1 MEEAK
6 NTELVVLMKFV
17 VKEGK
22 APEFIPTE
30 VIEGNYTLFEDLF
43 VNDDTGNIYFHITEP
58 LMAVDLTFYNNINFF
73 AFRTTKEE
81 LKKEFPDISEEKLKE
96 KLLNK
101 TLKYKYYVGVPN
113 DTSEDYT
120 IIQINKENKSVK
132 EFTDIDMEYYKERL
146 ADSTDSFDLEDEYDD
161 EYEDE
166 EQEQIV
172 VEKNDS
178 KTTTNLQKKYS
189 FNPHELSE
197 KIKEDVLGQDEAI
210 DKIVQSIWCNYFFM
224 GEEEFNKENILLIG
238 PSGVG
243 KTEIFRRIDAL
254 LPNITVHI
262 ADLSSITETGIV
274 GDNLDDIIKAL
285 LIKCIET
292 KNGRQFVN
300 TEKASHSIVVL
311 DEFDKIA
318 MGRNSNNVDVG
329 NEPVQQ
335 ELLKIIE
342 GKEMLIK
349 LTLNG
354 MTQLVTINTKDI
366 TFVCCGAFE
375 GINKSTTKQ
384 LGFGK
389 DISQNNIEK
398 AYSTITDEDFK
409 KYGFITELV
418 GRIPSIVILNELP
431 LDILIKI
438 VKKPRRSL
446 FIKKLKILKSV
457 VEEVEIKEDLYE
469 EIAKRAIAKKTGA
482 RGLDKVSVDLF
493 SPILS
498 EVTNPSYD
506 YQYAML
512 NKDTVENPKKYELK
526 KTIRG

>member
-1 MEEAK
+1 MEEPK
-6 NTELVVLMKFV
+6 NTELAVLMKFV
-17 VKEGK
+17 VKEGQVL
-22 APEFIPTE
+22 EFIPTE
-30 VIEGNYTLFEDLF
+30 VIEGNYTMFEDLF
-43 VNDDTGNIYFHITEP
+43 VNVDTGNIYFHISEP
-58 LMAVDLTFYNNINFF
+58 LMAVDLTIYDNINFF
-73 AFRTTKEE
+73 ALRTTKEE
-81 LKKEFPDISEEKLKE
+81 LKKEFPNTSDEQIKE

-101 TLKYKYYVGVPN
+101 ALKYKYCIAVPDEN
-113 DTSEDYT
+113 SEDYT
-120 IIQINKENKSVK
+120 IIQINKENKTAK
-132 EFTDIDMEYYKERL
+132 EFTDMDIENYKERL
-146 ADSTDSFDLEDEYDD
+146 KDSYDD
-161 EYEDE
+161 FFDEDEDE
-166 EQEQIV
+166 EQIV
-172 VEKNDS
+172 TEKN
-178 KTTTNLQKKYS
+178 KTTAENLQKKYS

-210 DKIVQSIWCNYFFM
+210 DKIVQSLWCNYFFM

-254 LPNITVHI
+254 LPNIAVHI

-274 GDNLDDIIKAL
+274 GDSLDDIIKSL

-300 TEKASHSIVVL
+300 IEKASHSIVVL

-318 MGRNSNNVDVG
+318 MGKNSHDLDVG

-354 MTQLVTINTKDI
+354 ISQLVTINTKDI

-389 DISQNNIEK
+389 DVSQNNIEK
-398 AYSTITDEDFK
+398 KYSTITDEDFK

-418 GRIPSIVILNELP
+418 GRIPSIVTLNELP

-498 EVTNPSYD
+498 EVTNPYYD
-506 YQYAML
+506 YKYAML
-512 NKDTVENPKKYELK
+512 NKDTVENPKRYELK
-526 KTIRG
+526 KTKRG

>member
-1 MEEAK
+1 MKENK
-6 NTELVVLMKFV
+6 NTELAVLMKFIA
-17 VKEGK
+17 KENQ
-22 APEFIPTE
+22 ALEFIPTK
-30 VIEGNYTLFEDLF
+30 VIEGVYTLDEDLF
-43 VNDDTGNIYFHITEP
+43 VNVDTGNVYFHVTEP
-58 LMAVDLTFYNNINFF
+58 LMAVDLTIYNNINFF
-73 AFRTTKEE
+73 ALRTTKEE
-81 LKKEFPDISEEKLKE
+81 LKKEFPNIADEELKE

-101 TLKYKYYVGVPN
+101 ALKYKYCVAVPSEN
-113 DTSEDYT
+113 SEDYT
-120 IIQINKENKSVK
+120 IIQINKENKTIK
-132 EFTDIDMEYYKERL
+132 EFNDIDMEYYKERL
-146 ADSTDSFDLEDEYDD
+146 NDLEDDYED
-161 EYEDE
+161 EDE
-166 EQEQIV
+166 EQIV
-172 VEKNDS
+172 TRNNQP
-178 KTTTNLQKKYS
+178 TTTEELKKKYS

-197 KIKEDVLGQDEAI
+197 RIKEDVLGQDEAI
-210 DKIVQSIWCNYFFM
+210 DKIVQSLWCNYFFM

-254 LPNITVHI
+254 LPNIAVHI

-274 GDNLDDIIKAL
+274 GDSLDDIIKSL

-318 MGRNSNNVDVG
+318 IGRNTNNVDVG

-354 MTQLVTINTKDI
+354 MTQLITINTKDI

-375 GINKSTTKQ
+375 GINKSNTIKEI
-384 LGFGK
+384 GFGK
-389 DISQNNIEK
+389 EISQNNTEK
-398 AYSTITDEDFK
+398 LYSKITDEDFK

-418 GRIPSIVILNELP
+418 GRIPSIVTLNELP

-457 VEEVEIKEDLYE
+457 VEEVEVKEDLYE

-498 EVTNPSYD
+498 EVTNPHYN

-512 NKDTVENPKKYELK
+512 NKDTVENPKQYQLK
-526 KTIRG
+526 KTKRG

>member
-1 MEEAK
+1 MEEVK
-6 NTELVVLMKFV
+6 NTELAVLMKFV
-17 VKEGK
+17 AKDGT
-22 APEFIPTE
+22 ALEFIPTE
-30 VIEGNYTLFEDLF
+30 VIEGTYAFDEDLF
-43 VNDDTGNIYFHITEP
+43 INSDTGNIYFHVTEP
-58 LMAVDLTFYNNINFF
+58 LMAVDLSTYNNINFF
-73 AFRTTKEE
+73 ALRTTKED
-81 LKKEFPDISEEKLKE
+81 LKKEFPNLTDEELKE
-96 KLLNK
+96 KLLAK
-101 TLKYKYYVGVPN
+101 ALKNIYCIAIPTEN
-113 DTSEDYT
+113 SEDYT
-120 IIQINKENKSVK
+120 IIEINKENKTVK
-132 EFTDIDMEYYKERL
+132 EFNDIDMEYYKERFNN
-146 ADSTDSFDLEDEYDD
+146 TEEDYDD
-161 EYEDE
+161 EFE
-166 EQEQIV
+166 EELEQITIP
-172 VEKNDS
+172 
-178 KTTTNLQKKYS
+178 KTEAPTETLQKKYS
-189 FNPHELSE
+189 FNPHELAE

-224 GEEEFNKENILLIG
+224 GEEEFNKENILIIG

-254 LPNITVHI
+254 LPNIAVHI

-274 GDNLDDIIKAL
+274 GDSLDDIIKSL

-292 KNGRQFVN
+292 KNGRQVVN

-318 MGRNSNNVDVG
+318 MGRNSNNADVG

-349 LTLNG
+349 LNLNG
-354 MTQLVTINTKDI
+354 MPQLITINTKNI

-375 GINKSTTKQ
+375 GINKSNSIKEI
-384 LGFGK
+384 GFGK
-389 DISQNNIEK
+389 DISHNNTEK
-398 AYSTITDEDFK
+398 KYSTITDEDFK

-418 GRIPSIVILNELP
+418 GRIPSIVTLNELP

-446 FIKKLKILKSV
+446 FIKKLKILRSV
-457 VEEVEIKEDLYE
+457 VEEVEVKEDLYE

-498 EVTNPSYD
+498 EVTNLSYD

-512 NKDTVENPKKYELK
+512 NKDTVENPKQYQLK
-526 KTIRG
+526 KTKRG